1 MQKQNRK
8 ETSILKFL
16 RYIHS
21 YAKNVRTITNLQ
33 NFHTYIQILQNSNL
47 ILDIIMLSRKEQGLF
62 VYFFVCFLTFSTLC
76 LSPTHKMENLKTFK
90 KKKIRE
96 QLMTVN
102 IFVSSI
108 RSKCTCF
115 AGVVTVFRK
124 TEYRHTR

>member
-90 KKKIRE
+90 KKNNNNKGTIDDSKY
-96 QLMTVN
+96 LCLFHSLKVYV
-102 IFVSSI
+102 FC
-108 RSKCTCF
+108 RSCHS
-115 AGVVTVFRK
+115 VQ
-124 TEYRHTR
+124 EN